1 MAPSVPYQSSN
12 SAGNTTPNSSG
23 NSTYRRATDLLNH
36 VVYLSSFA
44 TSPIMTS
51 RRSSSP
57 HPSGGNLSSS
67 SPEAVSANRSRN
79 GGSGSGGNSNGRSCS
94 NEASIEALRRRNT
107 DEVFGSSPSSSHTS
121 SSLEDLHSHHPC
133 SANYYSFPSF
143 DMYEDSQTKEEDLD
157 G

>member
-1 MAPSVPYQSSN
+1 MAPSASHHSSN
-12 SAGNTTPNSSG
+12 SAGNTTPNG
-23 NSTYRRATDLLNH
+23 NGSSTYRRATDLLNH

-44 TSPIMTS
+44 TSPIMAS

-57 HPSGGNLSSS
+57 HPSSGNLSSS
-67 SPEAVSANRSRN
+67 SPAAVGADRSRN
-79 GGSGSGGNSNGRSCS
+79 GGSGSSENSNQRSRS
-94 NEASIEALRRRNT
+94 NGTSIEAYRRRNI
-107 DEVFGSSPSSSHTS
+107 DEVFGSSPSSSHIS